1 MSGSQRFPE
10 ATVGAL
16 IVNPEGKL
24 LLIRSHKWHDRWVI
38 PGGHVELGETLEDAL
53 RREILEETGLVVR
66 DVQFLLFQEF
76 IYDPSFWQHRHFI
89 FFEYVCQADRSE
101 VTLNSEAQEYLWVT
115 PAEALDY
122 AMDDYTRRV
131 IDRYVSVRAG
141 GGAWYKPAHEEI

>member
-38 PGGHVELGETLEDAL
+38 PGGHVELGETLEGAL
-53 RREILEETGLVVR
+53 RREILEETGLVVH

-89 FFEYVCQADRSE
+89 FFEYVCHANRSE
-101 VTLNSEAQEYLWVT
+101 VTLNSEAQEYLWV
-115 PAEALDY
+115 PVAEALDY

-131 IDRYVSVRAG
+131 IDQYVSICAG
-141 GGAWYKPAHEEI
+141 DGE